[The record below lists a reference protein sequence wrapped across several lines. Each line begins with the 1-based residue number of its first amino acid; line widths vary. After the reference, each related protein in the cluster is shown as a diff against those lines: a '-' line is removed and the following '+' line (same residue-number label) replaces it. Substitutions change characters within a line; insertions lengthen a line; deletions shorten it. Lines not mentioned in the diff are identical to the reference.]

1 MTREGGELTPG
12 IYESLVDTEVRAR
25 IDGLTDGLTAEVTA
39 VDVEDFPQYA
49 THHISRRVKTAL
61 ARAGQRER
69 VELANEIL
77 RVLPDHDL
85 SRELHEGPDLLTAVF
100 DDAPVQRPS
109 TPLTETALFTN
120 AAGTPS
126 LNSELRLEMSSADR
140 VDLLCAFVKW
150 SGITVLEKALAK
162 LRDRGVPIRVLT
174 TTYIGATE
182 RRALD
187 RLVDEYGAEVRVNFD
202 ARTTHLHAKAWLFYR
217 RSGFDTGY
225 VGSSNLSRTALVDG
239 VEWNVRVSR
248 EATPTLMDNF
258 DATFESYWSSSAF
271 EAYTPSRDGARLD
284 RALGE
289 ARNGGRERDARNL
302 KSGITTHFLDVRPFP
317 HQAEML
323 EELAA
328 ERSEGQRSKNLLVAA
343 TGTGKTVVAA
353 LDYARLLREWR
364 QARKEAGQP
373 AAPLRLLFV
382 AHRREILEQAVDT
395 YRSVLKQGDF
405 GSMLIGG
412 AESADRDHVFASVQM
427 LSRDSQLTRWDA
439 DHFDVVVIDEFHHAE
454 AATYRRILEWF
465 QPQQL
470 LGLTATPERADGVNV
485 ALEFFGGRIAS
496 ELRLWDALEADLLVP
511 FHYFGVADNV
521 DLTDVTFRAGGY
533 DVKELS
539 RLYTGNDNRAALI
552 IEEVGKKVLDPEAMR
567 ALGFC
572 VTVDHAR
579 YMSEAFNGAGIRSV
593 VLSGESRT
601 ADRDAALR
609 QLRSGD
615 IQCIFTVDL
624 FNEGVDVPEI
634 DTVLM
639 LRPTQSAT
647 IFLQQLGRGLRRA
660 TGKAL
665 LTVLDFVGHQHARFR
680 FDIKL
685 RALTGLPRGKLVD
698 ALEKGFPQMPGG
710 SQIVLDRVA
719 EENILRSIKSQLS
732 LSTKELVVD
741 LRQHKPDDTRPEDF
755 RLADYLSRAGRG
767 LPDIYRS
774 SGTRSYYG
782 DSLPSTWSAV
792 HHWAFDAVGGS
803 PSERGLHSLLM
814 RRVVNFTHV
823 DDADRVRSYT
833 DVLKSDVPSTD
844 LISNPFAAML
854 YFSFWPTGPVGSM
867 AEGLDEIRAN
877 PALCDELSQLL
888 TVTQKSV
895 RSSPRPLEGSLAQTP
910 LKSHARYSREE
921 LFAALGVGVQ
931 EKATP
936 GSVRE
941 GVKWVDG
948 YDTDVLLVTLHKS
961 DADFSPSTQYR
972 DYALSPTLFHWESQ
986 SVTGDL
992 SPTGQRYINHRGR
1005 GSKIL
1010 LFVRMAKNGDLGT
1023 EPYTCLGTA
1032 QYVSHQGSK
1041 PIQFVW
1047 ELDRPMPT
1055 DIYLAAKA
1063 VA

>member
-1 MTREGGELTPG
+1 
-12 IYESLVDTEVRAR
+12 
-25 IDGLTDGLTAEVTA
+25 
-39 VDVEDFPQYA
+39 
-49 THHISRRVKTAL
+49 
-61 ARAGQRER
+61 
-69 VELANEIL
+69 
-77 RVLPDHDL
+77 
-85 SRELHEGPDLLTAVF
+85 
-100 DDAPVQRPS
+100 
-109 TPLTETALFTN
+109 
-120 AAGTPS
+120 
-126 LNSELRLEMSSADR
+126 
-140 VDLLCAFVKW
+140 
-150 SGITVLEKALAK
+150 
-162 LRDRGVPIRVLT
+162 
-174 TTYIGATE
+174 
-182 RRALD
+182 
-187 RLVDEYGAEVRVNFD
+187 
-202 ARTTHLHAKAWLFYR
+202 
-217 RSGFDTGY
+217 
-225 VGSSNLSRTALVDG
+225 
-239 VEWNVRVSR
+239 
-248 EATPTLMDNF
+248 MDNF

-271 EAYTPSRDGARLD
+271 EEYAPLRDGERLD
-284 RALGE
+284 HALRE
-289 ARNGGRERDARNL
+289 ARFGGGEQNARNL
-302 KSGITTHFLDVRPFP
+302 QSGVTTHFLDVRPFP

-328 ERSEGQRSKNLLVAA
+328 ERSESQRSKNLLVAA

-353 LDYARLLREWR
+353 LDYARLLHEWR
-364 QARKEAGQP
+364 KVCREKGRP
-373 AAPLRLLFV
+373 PTPLRLLFV
-382 AHRREILEQAVDT
+382 AHRREILEQALDT

-405 GSMLIGG
+405 GSILIGG
-412 AESADRDHVFASVQM
+412 ADGTDRDHVFASVQM
-427 LSRDSQLTRWDA
+427 MSRDDQLSRWDA

-454 AATYRRILEWF
+454 AATYRKILDWF

-485 ALEFFGGRIAS
+485 AHEFFDGRVAS

-521 DLTDVTFRAGGY
+521 DLAGVTFRGGGY

-539 RLYTGNDNRAALI
+539 QIYTGNDSRAALI
-552 IEEVGKKVLDPEAMR
+552 IEEVGKKVLDPESMR

-572 VTVDHAR
+572 VTVEHAR
-579 YMSEAFNGAGIRSV
+579 YMSESFNRAGIRSLM
-593 VLSGESRT
+593 LSGESRT
-601 ADRDAALR
+601 EDRDAALR
-609 QLRSGD
+609 QLRNGD

-624 FNEGVDVPEI
+624 FNEGVDVPEV

-660 TGKAL
+660 AGKPL
-665 LTVLDFVGHQHARFR
+665 LTVLDFVGHQHTRFR

-732 LSTKELVVD
+732 LNTKELVVD
-741 LRQHKPDDTRPEDF
+741 IRQHKPDDTRPEDF
-755 RLADYLSRAGRG
+755 RLGDYLSRAGRG
-767 LPDIYRS
+767 LPDIYRP
-774 SGTRSYYG
+774 SGARSYSG

-792 HHWAFDAVGGS
+792 HHWAFDTVGAS
-803 PSERGLHSLLM
+803 PNESGLNSLLM
-814 RRVVNFTHV
+814 RRVLNFTHV
-823 DDADRVRSYT
+823 DDAERVRSYT
-833 DVLKSDVPSTD
+833 NMLTSDLPSTD
-844 LISNPFAAML
+844 LISSPFAAML
-854 YFSFWPTGPVGSM
+854 YFSFWPKGPVGSM

-888 TVTQKSV
+888 SVTHGTI
-895 RSSPRPLEGSLAQTP
+895 RSTPLKLEGSLAQTP

-921 LFAALGVGVQ
+921 LFAALGLGVD

-941 GVKWVDG
+941 GVKWVEG
-948 YDTDVLLVTLHKS
+948 FDTDVLLVTLHKS

-986 SVTGDL
+986 SVTADT
-992 SPTGQRYINHRGR
+992 SPTGQRYIHQRERGT
-1005 GSKIL
+1005 KIL

-1032 QYVSHQGSK
+1032 QYLSHQGWK
-1041 PIQFVW
+1041 PVQIVW

>member
-1 MTREGGELTPG
+1 MTHSPNELTPG
-12 IYESLVDTEVRAR
+12 IYESLVDTAVRAK
-25 IDGLTDGLTAEVTA
+25 IDSLAEGLTAEVAT

-49 THHISRRVKTAL
+49 AHHISRRVKSAL
-61 ARAGQRER
+61 ARASQDDR
-69 VELANEIL
+69 VALANAIL
-77 RVLPDHDL
+77 RVLPDDDL
-85 SRELHEGPDLLTAVF
+85 SHELHTGPDLLTSVF
-100 DDAPVQRPS
+100 ENAPVQRPS
-109 TPLTETALFTN
+109 TPLTEAALFTN

-150 SGITVLEKALAK
+150 SGITVLEKALAG
-162 LRDRGVPIRVLT
+162 LRDRGVPIRVIT

-271 EAYTPSRDGARLD
+271 EAYTPSRDGDRLD
-284 RALGE
+284 RALRE
-289 ARNGGRERDARNL
+289 ARFDGKERNARNL
-302 KSGITTHFLDVRPFP
+302 QSGVTTHFLDVRPFP

-328 ERSEGQRSKNLLVAA
+328 ERSEGQRSRNLLVAA

-353 LDYARLLREWR
+353 LDYARLLRQWR
-364 QARKEAGQP
+364 QSQKGKGLP
-373 AAPLRLLFV
+373 ATPFRILFV
-382 AHRREILEQAVDT
+382 AHRREILEQALDT

-405 GSMLIGG
+405 GSLLIGG
-412 AESADRDHVFASVQM
+412 TEGTSHDHVFASVQM
-427 LSRDSQLTRWDA
+427 MSRDEQLTRWEA

-454 AATYRRILEWF
+454 AATYRRILDWF

-485 ALEFFGGRIAS
+485 AHEFFDGRVAS

-521 DLTDVTFRAGGY
+521 DLAGVTFRGGGY

-539 RLYTGNDNRAALI
+539 QLYTGNNSRAALI
-552 IEEVGKKVLDPEAMR
+552 IEEVGKKVLDPESMR

-572 VTVDHAR
+572 VTVEHAR
-579 YMSEAFNGAGIRSV
+579 YMSESFNRAGIRSLM
-593 VLSGESRT
+593 LSGESRME
-601 ADRDAALR
+601 DRDAALR
-609 QLRSGD
+609 KLRAGE

-639 LRPTQSAT
+639 LRPTQSST

-665 LTVLDFVGHQHARFR
+665 LTVLDFVGHQHTRFR

-741 LRQHKPDDTRPEDF
+741 LRQHKPDSTRPEDF
-755 RLADYLSRAGRG
+755 RLGDYLSLAGRG
-767 LPDIYRS
+767 LPDIYKSGNSRS
-774 SGTRSYYG
+774 FSGV
-782 DSLPSTWSAV
+782 DLPATWSSV
-792 HHWAFDAVGGS
+792 HHWAFSAEGVS
-803 PSERGLHSLLM
+803 RAEEGLRSWMM
-814 RRVVNFTHV
+814 RRVLNLTHV
-823 DDADRVRSYT
+823 DDAERVHSYT
-833 DVLKSDVPSTD
+833 NMLTSDQPSTD
-844 LISNPFAAML
+844 FISSPFAAML
-854 YFSFWPTGPVGSM
+854 YFSFWPKGPVGAM
-867 AEGLDEIRAN
+867 AEGLDEIRSN
-877 PALCDELSQLL
+877 PALCEELSQLFA
-888 TVTQKSV
+888 VTHGSN
-895 RSSPRPLEGSLAQTP
+895 RSTPLNLEGGLAQTP

-921 LFAALGVGVQ
+921 LLAALGLGVQ

-941 GVKWVDG
+941 GVKWVEAH
-948 YDTDVLLVTLHKS
+948 DTDVLLVTLHKS

-986 SVTGDL
+986 SVTGDT
-992 SPTGQRYINHRGR
+992 SPTGQRYIHQRKHGTNV
-1005 GSKIL
+1005 L
-1010 LFVRMAKNGDLGT
+1010 LFVRTSKSGDLGT

-1041 PIQFVW
+1041 PIQIVW